1 MVNGSSGGL
10 RTDRGRS
17 MSIASP
23 ISEAQRCVRLTVDVP
38 IRRDVAYGGKLT
50 LACQAKQGS
59 AWKKEKQA
67 PNGVTRRSEVATD
80 R

>member
-1 MVNGSSGGL
+1 
-10 RTDRGRS
+10 

-38 IRRDVAYGGKLT
+38 IRRDVAYGGKQT

-59 AWKKEKQA
+59 AWKKGKAGAEWRDEKK
-67 PNGVTRRSEVATD
+67 RSGYRQVKRT
-80 R
+80 

>member
-10 RTDRGRS
+10 RTGRGRS

-38 IRRDVAYGGKLT
+38 IRRDVAYGGKQT

-59 AWKKEKQA
+59 VWKKEKQA

>member
-1 MVNGSSGGL
+1 M
-10 RTDRGRS
+10 
-17 MSIASP
+17 
-23 ISEAQRCVRLTVDVP
+23 RLTVDVP